1 MPITEIARDLR
12 VAVDDASTRLAAI
25 SDDKASQPVSPGKW
39 SPKEIIGHL
48 VDSASNN
55 HGRFVRAQL
64 TDDLFFPGYEQDA
77 WVRVQQYSRSK
88 WTDLIELWRGF
99 NHHIANIVEQIPAE
113 IATRQRAHHNLDEI
127 AWNPV
132 ATDKPVTLEYF
143 VRDYVAHL
151 KHHLSQIPQ

>member
-1 MPITEIARDLR
+1 MRMMEIARELR
-12 VAVDDASTRLAAI
+12 LAVDDASERLAAI
-25 SDDKASQPVSPGKW
+25 PDDKASQPVSPGKW

-55 HGRFVRAQL
+55 HGRFDRAQF
-64 TDDLFFPGYEQDA
+64 TDDLFFPGYDQDA
-77 WVRVQQYSRSK
+77 WVRVQRYSRAG

-99 NHHIANIVEQIPAE
+99 NHHIANVVEHVPSD
-113 IATRQRAHHNLDEI
+113 IANLQRAHHNLDEI